1 MFAAEPGS
9 LVSTA
14 TDVPARWT
22 TVVVTVIAATFT
34 GAGLG
39 VVAVLLEG
47 SDAELWLVARASGLM
62 SYALLTVVTVTGIV
76 LSMPHR
82 AVLRW
87 WAPVLRLRTHI
98 ALTVFALAFTVLH
111 IVVLAVDPWAKVGWA
126 GALLPLGAEYRPV
139 PVTLGLISLWAG
151 LIAGVSAALAG
162 RGTGG
167 WWRRLH
173 RLAAVA
179 WILAW
184 LHGVFAGSDTAPLMG
199 MYAVTGLAVILA
211 ATLRYSAARRVRARS
226 AQVRTAMVK
235 ELAS

>member
-1 MFAAEPGS
+1 MSAAEPGS
-9 LVSTA
+9 LVSMA

-22 TVVVTVIAATFT
+22 TVVVTVIAAAFT

-226 AQVRTAMVK
+226 AHVRTAMVK

>member
-1 MFAAEPGS
+1 MSAAEPGS

-22 TVVVTVIAATFT
+22 TVVVTVIAAAFT

-235 ELAS
+235 EPAS

>member
-1 MFAAEPGS
+1 M
-9 LVSTA
+9 
-14 TDVPARWT
+14 
-22 TVVVTVIAATFT
+22 VVTVIAATFT